1 MSAITDE
8 VVREFDKNTRYN
20 IDLMSY
26 SDYIILLIWSYLLIS
41 HLIKQKE
48 EKKLNKNYEKLEEL
62 YNIQKNQLQ
71 YSNKKLKEEEN
82 KNKFLQYKLKKE
94 KEKNHS
100 LQERLRQRHT
110 QDLLSEDLDSRIDNS
125 NPQTEELPTRKDT
138 GSKLTPNE
146 VTEKFHSRGLRALP
160 RVSPSAMGET
170 HVGYW
175 IANGSASG
183 RALYKGPRGGIC
195 YYNNI
200 GKRYNVKKD
209 HHSVKLY
216 SL

>member
-48 EKKLNKNYEKLEEL
+48 EKKLNENYEKLEEL

>member
-1 MSAITDE
+1 MSAITDKI
-8 VVREFDKNTRYN
+8 VREFDTNTRYTRDIN
-20 IDLMSY
+20 MSY
-26 SDYIILLIWSYLLIS
+26 SDYIILLILSYLLII

-48 EKKLNKNYEKLEEL
+48 EKLNENYEKLEEL
-62 YNIQKNQLQ
+62 YNIQKDQLQ
-71 YSNKKLKEEEN
+71 YSNKKLEEEEN
-82 KNKFLQYKLKKE
+82 KNKFLQDKLKEE
-94 KEKNHS
+94 KEKNDS

-216 SL
+216 AL